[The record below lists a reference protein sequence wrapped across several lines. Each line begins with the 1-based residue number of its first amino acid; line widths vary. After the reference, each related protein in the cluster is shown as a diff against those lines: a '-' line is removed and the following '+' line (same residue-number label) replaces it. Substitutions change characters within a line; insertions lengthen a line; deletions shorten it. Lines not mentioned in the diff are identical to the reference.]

1 MPSYHRLGEIPPKR
15 HTQFRKPDG
24 SLYSEELFGTEGFTG
39 NYSILYYHYP
49 PTRVKRVE
57 QAKINANLQTVHEV
71 WSEGMQRHHHL
82 KTAALTRRGDA
93 VLGRQALMFN
103 QDVVIGITKP
113 EKAMDYFYRDGE
125 SDLVYFVHS
134 GHGALETNFGLLPY
148 HEGDYIVIP
157 RGTTFRFEL
166 APDSP
171 DTTFLVIEA
180 HGTIEPPSRYL
191 NKNGQLLEHAP
202 YCERDIRRP
211 QELAT
216 RTEAGE
222 FEVRLKIGHMITSY
236 WYERHPFNVVG
247 WDGYEYPW
255 IFNINDFEPITGR
268 IHQPPPVHQTF
279 QGPNFVI
286 CSFVPRKLDYHPL
299 AVPVPYNHSNIDSDE
314 VLYYVNGNFG
324 SRRGIEQGSVTLHP
338 RGIPHGP
345 QPGAVE
351 KSLGVERTEEMAVMV
366 DTFHPLILT
375 TISQSVDDPAY
386 PYSWL
391 G

>member
-1 MPSYHRLGEIPPKR
+1 
-15 HTQFRKPDG
+15 
-24 SLYSEELFGTEGFTG
+24 
-39 NYSILYYHYP
+39 
-49 PTRVKRVE
+49 
-57 QAKINANLQTVHEV
+57 
-71 WSEGMQRHHHL
+71 
-82 KTAALTRRGDA
+82 
-93 VLGRQALMFN
+93 
-103 QDVVIGITKP
+103 
-113 EKAMDYFYRDGE
+113 
-125 SDLVYFVHS
+125 
-134 GHGALETNFGLLPY
+134 LLPY

-166 APDSP
+166 PPDSP

-211 QELAT
+211 EELAT

-222 FEVRLKIGHMITSY
+222 FEVRVRVGHMITSY
-236 WYERHPFNVVG
+236 WFEHHPFNVVG

-268 IHQPPPVHQTF
+268 VHQPPPVHQTF
-279 QGPNFVI
+279 QGPNFVV

-299 AVPVPYNHSNIDSDE
+299 SVPVPYNHSNIDSDE
-314 VLYYVNGNFG
+314 MLYYVNGNFG
-324 SRRGIEQGSVTLHP
+324 SRRGIEQASITLHP

-345 QPGAVE
+345 QPGTVE
-351 KSLGVERTEEMAVMV
+351 KSLGAERTEEMAVMV
-366 DTFHPLILT
+366 DTFRPLMLT
-375 TISQSVDDPAY
+375 TISQSIDDPAY

-391 G
+391 VQ

>member
-1 MPSYHRLGEIPPKR
+1 MPSYHRLGNIPPKR
-15 HTQFRKPDG
+15 HTQFRQPDG
-24 SLYSEELFGTEGFTG
+24 SLYAEELFGTEGFMG
-39 NYSILYYHYP
+39 NSSLLYYHYP

-57 QAKINANLQTVHEV
+57 QANIDTSLYTVHEP
-71 WSEGMQRHHHL
+71 WNQGIQRHHHF
-82 KTAALTRRGDA
+82 KTAELVRGGDA

-103 QDVVIGITKP
+103 QDVVIGVAKP
-113 EKAMDYFYRDGE
+113 EQTMEYCYRDGE
-125 SDLVYFVHS
+125 ADLVYFVHH
-134 GHGALETNFGLLPY
+134 GHGILETNFGLLPY

-157 RGTTFRFEL
+157 RGTTFRFDL
-166 APDSP
+166 PADSP
-171 DTTFLVIEA
+171 DTTFLIIEA

-211 QELAT
+211 EELAT

-222 FEVRLKIGHMITSY
+222 FEVRVRVGHMITSY
-236 WYERHPFNVVG
+236 WFEHHPFNVVG

-255 IFNINDFEPITGR
+255 ILNINDFEPITGR

-299 AVPVPYNHSNIDSDE
+299 SVPVPYNHSNIDSDE
-314 VLYYVNGNFG
+314 MLYYVNGNFG
-324 SRRGIEQGSVTLHP
+324 SRRGIEQASISLHP

-345 QPGAVE
+345 QPGTVE
-351 KSLGVERTEEMAVMV
+351 RSLGAERTEEMAVMI
-366 DTFHPLILT
+366 DTLRPLMLT
-375 TISQSVDDPAY
+375 TISQSIDDPAY

>member
-57 QAKINANLQTVHEV
+57 QAKTNANLHTVHEV
-71 WSEGMQRHHHL
+71 WSEGVQRHHHF
-82 KTAALTRRGDA
+82 KTAVLARRGDA
-93 VLGRQALMFN
+93 VLGCQALMFN
-103 QDVVIGITKP
+103 QDVVIGIAKP

-171 DTTFLVIEA
+171 DTTFLIIEA

-211 QELAT
+211 EKLAT
-216 RTEAGE
+216 RTETGE

-236 WYERHPFNVVG
+236 WYEHHPFNVVG

-345 QPGAVE
+345 QPGTVE

-375 TISQSVDDPAY
+375 TTSQSVDDPAY

-391 G
+391 A

>member
-1 MPSYHRLGEIPPKR
+1 MPSYHRLGDIPPKR

-24 SLYSEELFGTEGFTG
+24 SLYAEELFGTEGFTG

-49 PTRVKRVE
+49 PTRVK
-57 QAKINANLQTVHEV
+57 KIEKTSTNTSLHTVHEA
-71 WSEGMQRHHHL
+71 WNEGVQRHHHF
-82 KTAALTRRGDA
+82 KTATLARGDDA

-103 QDVVIGITKP
+103 QDVAIGVAKP
-113 EKAMDYFYRDGE
+113 EKAMEYFYRDGE
-125 SDLVYFVHS
+125 ADLLYFVHN
-134 GHGALETNFGLLPY
+134 GHGVLGTNFGLLPY

-211 QELAT
+211 EELAT

-222 FEVRLKIGHMITSY
+222 FEVRVRVGHIITSY
-236 WYERHPFNVVG
+236 WYEHHPFNVVG

-268 IHQPPPVHQTF
+268 VHQPPPVHQTF
-279 QGPNFVI
+279 QGPNFVV

-299 AVPVPYNHSNIDSDE
+299 SIPVPYNHSNIDSDE
-314 VLYYVNGNFG
+314 MLYYVNGNFG
-324 SRRGIEQGSVTLHP
+324 SRRGIEQASITLHP

-345 QPGAVE
+345 QPGTVE
-351 KSLGVERTEEMAVMV
+351 KSLGAERTEEMAVMV
-366 DTFHPLILT
+366 DTFRPLSLT
-375 TISQSVDDPAY
+375 KISQSVDDPAY